1 MGKGK
6 GREHFRM
13 SIRIGTAPDSWGI
26 WFPNDP
32 KQIPWQQCL
41 DEMKEAGYK
50 TLELGPWGYLPTD
63 PVQLKEELSKRGLEL
78 VATTL
83 MTDIV
88 FVQDLQPIYETLDQI
103 LSLQQHFSSASYLV
117 LIDGMY
123 TDLFTGEHIAEKEL
137 SDVQWQQMITNI
149 QKIVDYVKNKTDIKV
164 VFHPHAETHVETEEE
179 IERLLKDIDIDLCL
193 DTGHHLYAGGEP
205 LSFIQKH
212 AERIKYLHLKDCN
225 THIRKKMI
233 ENNCSFAQGV
243 QDGVMCDPESGNVD
257 FIQLTKILKNIEF
270 TGEAVIE
277 QDMYPA
283 PADAP
288 FRIAKRTLEYFQEIG
303 LVKI

>member
-1 MGKGK
+1 
-6 GREHFRM
+6 M

-103 LSLQQHFSSASYLV
+103 LALQQHFFCIIFS
-117 LIDGMY
+117 ID
-123 TDLFTGEHIAEKEL
+123 
-137 SDVQWQQMITNI
+137 
-149 QKIVDYVKNKTDIKV
+149 
-164 VFHPHAETHVETEEE
+164 
-179 IERLLKDIDIDLCL
+179 
-193 DTGHHLYAGGEP
+193 
-205 LSFIQKH
+205 
-212 AERIKYLHLKDCN
+212 
-225 THIRKKMI
+225 
-233 ENNCSFAQGV
+233 
-243 QDGVMCDPESGNVD
+243 
-257 FIQLTKILKNIEF
+257 
-270 TGEAVIE
+270 
-277 QDMYPA
+277 
-283 PADAP
+283 
-288 FRIAKRTLEYFQEIG
+288 
-303 LVKI
+303 